1 MTLSPQ
7 MLFHDNVRNRTPV
20 IAIIRGG
27 EDASEHLAVFE
38 WLKTSGVEIVEV
50 TTNTPNWPTLVSQA
64 KEFGFSDVGVGT
76 VVTVAHVEQA
86 DACGASFTVAPGLDS
101 AVVKACN
108 KVGLAH
114 LPGVMTPSEI
124 QQAMALGLSLVKLFP
139 AGSLGIDYLRSL
151 QGPFGEVSFVPTG
164 GVSLD
169 SAPAWLDAG
178 AVAVGIGGALVSAD
192 QTKREQMK
200 SQIRALSERT

>member
-1 MTLSPQ
+1 
-7 MLFHDNVRNRTPV
+7 
-20 IAIIRGG
+20 
-27 EDASEHLAVFE
+27 
-38 WLKTSGVEIVEV
+38 
-50 TTNTPNWPTLVSQA
+50 
-64 KEFGFSDVGVGT
+64 
-76 VVTVAHVEQA
+76 
-86 DACGASFTVAPGLDS
+86 
-101 AVVKACN
+101 
-108 KVGLAH
+108 
-114 LPGVMTPSEI
+114 MTPSEI